1 MMTEKRFTIGVTYFT
16 EAVEYTE
23 IFDNGKPIM
32 EIVDDDNIQDI
43 IDLLNEQEDRIKELE
58 KENTFLK
65 EALEACT
72 LDIKVAMQTLS
83 RWE

>member
-1 MMTEKRFTIGVTYFT
+1 MELVLMTEKKRFKRLEFDDGTVGVHDTHTQSQYYYSI
-16 EAVEYTE
+16 ES
-23 IFDNGKPIM
+23 
-32 EIVDDDNIQDI
+32 
-43 IDLLNEQEDRIKELE
+43 IDLLNEQQDRINELK